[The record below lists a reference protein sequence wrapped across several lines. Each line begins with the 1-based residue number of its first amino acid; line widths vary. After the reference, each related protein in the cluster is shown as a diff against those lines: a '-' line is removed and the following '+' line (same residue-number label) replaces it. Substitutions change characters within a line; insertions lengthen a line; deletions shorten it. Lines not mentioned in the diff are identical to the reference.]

1 MKGDILKA
9 VIFDFDGI
17 IVDTEPIHYQAFQ
30 EVLNPLGLGYPWEE
44 YIELYIGFDD
54 RDAFREVFRKATRDL
69 DEQFL
74 DRLINKKADVFEK
87 IVSEGVRPYPGAVE
101 LVRSLSGV
109 IPVALC
115 SGALSRDIGPILR
128 QLSISNAF
136 DVVVTAD
143 DVRASKPDPESYLLA
158 FSRLAMAFPE
168 KSITPAECLAIE
180 DTPSGIA
187 SALKAGLGVL
197 AVTNSYPA
205 EKLGDAASVT
215 DTLETF
221 TLSGLVS
228 IADKYL

>member
-30 EVLNPLGLGYPWEE
+30 KVLKPRDLGYSWEE
-44 YIELYIGFDD
+44 YLELYIGFDD
-54 RDAFREVFRKATRDL
+54 RDAFREVFRTAAREL
-69 DEQFL
+69 DERRL
-74 DRLINKKADVFEK
+74 DGLINEKADIFAR

-115 SGALSRDIGPILR
+115 SGALSRDIQPILR
-128 QLSISNAF
+128 QLSISDAF

-158 FSRLAMAFPE
+158 FSRIAMAFPE

-187 SALKAGLGVL
+187 SALKAGLRVL

-205 EKLGDAASVT
+205 EKLGDSASIT
-215 DTLETF
+215 NTLETF
-221 TLSGLVS
+221 TLSRLAS
-228 IADKYL
+228 IADRYF

>member
-1 MKGDILKA
+1 VKGDTLKA

-30 EVLNPLGLGYPWEE
+30 EVLNPLGLGYPWDE

-54 RDAFREVFRKATRDL
+54 RDAFREVFRKASKEL
-69 DEQFL
+69 DEQLL
-74 DRLINKKADVFEK
+74 DGLIKEKADVFER
-87 IVSEGVRPYPGAVE
+87 IVSAGVRPYPGAVE

-128 QLSISNAF
+128 QLSLSDAF

-158 FSRLAMAFPE
+158 FSRLVMAFPE
-168 KSITPAECLAIE
+168 KNITPAECLAIE

-205 EKLGDAASVT
+205 EKLGDAASIT

-228 IADKYL
+228 IADKIL

>member
-1 MKGDILKA
+1 VKGDILKA

-168 KSITPAECLAIE
+168 KSIIPAECLAIE

>member
-54 RDAFREVFRKATRDL
+54 RDAFREVFRKAARDL

-128 QLSISNAF
+128 QLSISDAF

-168 KSITPAECLAIE
+168 KSIIPAECLAIE